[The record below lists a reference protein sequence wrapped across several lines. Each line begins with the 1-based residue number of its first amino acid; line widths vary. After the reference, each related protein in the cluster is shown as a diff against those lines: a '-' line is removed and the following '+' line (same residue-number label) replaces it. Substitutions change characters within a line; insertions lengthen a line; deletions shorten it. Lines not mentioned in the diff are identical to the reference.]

1 MPKIRKEDKLP
12 LRLKQLGKIYRLIEQ
27 FEEISRIDLS
37 KLSRLA
43 PATITALTRELIK
56 EKLIV
61 ERAVQN
67 TESRGRPAI
76 GLCVSPFYW
85 QSLCATLIE
94 NKFEIILSELDGV
107 AIKHVAYPLNSEDLT
122 NLDNVLTQ
130 HLESFLEE
138 AKHECNHIITFSV
151 AVGGVLDHQKNRLL
165 KLGETELDIDLKALF
180 SPYFKTPILI
190 TEYFQTWLLAESTLG
205 SVINCDNVLFLQL
218 DNGINFS
225 VLSKGE
231 LLTNRFQVRSR
242 IGKMYVPKHN
252 ELQDL
257 ISLDIPN
264 NERYQLRNQITHRAI
279 YPLIKH
285 FYPETN
291 KLDSTEKIRFLCEKA
306 NNGDET
312 AQQIIFHIADSLAY
326 ILMNLVNIFGS
337 EKIMLNASYL
347 GSKDLF
353 LTRLNKQLQLYLA
366 DTYTNVEVLTG
377 KYEWNSPVIA
387 ASAIKQS
394 IYDGSLLGHFIR
406 S

>member
-257 ISLDIPN
+257 ISPDIPN
-264 NERYQLRNQITHRAI
+264 DERYQLRNQITHRAI

-291 KLDSTEKIRFLCEKA
+291 KLDSTEKIRFLCEKV

>member
-107 AIKHVAYPLNSEDLT
+107 AIKQVVYPLSPEDLA
-122 NLDNVLTQ
+122 NLDKVLVQ

-138 AKHECNHIITFSV
+138 AKQECNHVITFSV
-151 AVGGVLDHQKNRLL
+151 AVGGVLDNQKNRLL

-180 SPYFKTPILI
+180 TPYFKTPILI

-242 IGKMYVPKHN
+242 IGKICVPKHN

-257 ISLDIPN
+257 IFPDMPSD
-264 NERYQLRNQITHRAI
+264 ERYQLRNQITHRAI
-279 YPLIKH
+279 YPLITH
-285 FYPETN
+285 FYPEAD

-306 NNGDET
+306 NSDDET
-312 AQQIIFHIADSLAY
+312 AQKIIFHIADSLAY
-326 ILMNLVNIFGS
+326 VLMNLVNIFGS

-347 GSKDLF
+347 GAKDLF
-353 LTRLNKQLQLYLA
+353 LTRLNKQLQKHLA
-366 DTYTNVEVLTG
+366 YSYTNVEVLTG

-406 S
+406 A

>member
-257 ISLDIPN
+257 ISPDIPN
-264 NERYQLRNQITHRAI
+264 DERYQLRNQITHRAI

>member
-353 LTRLNKQLQLYLA
+353 LTRLNKQLQLYLV

>member
-107 AIKHVAYPLNSEDLT
+107 AIKQVVYPLSTEDLA
-122 NLDNVLTQ
+122 NLDKVLVQ
-130 HLESFLEE
+130 HLERFLEE
-138 AKHECNHIITFSV
+138 AKQECNHVITFSV
-151 AVGGVLDHQKNRLL
+151 AVGGVLDNQKNRLL

-180 SPYFKTPILI
+180 TPYFKTPILI

-242 IGKMYVPKHN
+242 IGKICVPKHN

-257 ISLDIPN
+257 IFPEMPN
-264 NERYQLRNQITHRAI
+264 DERYQLRNQITHRAI
-279 YPLIKH
+279 YPLITH
-285 FYPETN
+285 FYPEAD
-291 KLDSTEKIRFLCEKA
+291 KLDCTEKIRFLCEKA
-306 NNGDET
+306 NSGDET
-312 AQQIIFHIADSLAY
+312 AQKVIFHIADSLAY

-337 EKIMLNASYL
+337 EKIMLNTSYL
-347 GSKDLF
+347 GAKDLF
-353 LTRLNKQLQLYLA
+353 LTRLNKQLQKHLA
-366 DTYTNVEVLTG
+366 NSYTNVEVLTG

-406 S
+406 A

>member
-264 NERYQLRNQITHRAI
+264 DERYQLRNQITHRAI

>member
-231 LLTNRFQVRSR
+231 LLTNRFQVRSW

-264 NERYQLRNQITHRAI
+264 DERYQLRNQITHRAI